1 MRIITDPSARAI
13 ALENGEVHMSG
24 FESQARLINRLKKV
38 DHLTTTSEGYGAI
51 GPLDWLA
58 MNTTRGPTA
67 DVRVRQAIAYEAD
80 KNLSSRRS
88 CKALPSKLALPS
100 TQTARFIIAI
110 FKPMHW
116 MWTRQTPCLMRPVF
130 PKTMMEPALD

>member
-38 DHLTTTSEGYGAI
+38 DHLTTTSEGYGTI

-80 KNLSSRRS
+80 KNFIL
-88 CKALPSKLALPS
+88 KAIMQGTAIEAALPS

-110 FKPMHW
+110 LKPMHW